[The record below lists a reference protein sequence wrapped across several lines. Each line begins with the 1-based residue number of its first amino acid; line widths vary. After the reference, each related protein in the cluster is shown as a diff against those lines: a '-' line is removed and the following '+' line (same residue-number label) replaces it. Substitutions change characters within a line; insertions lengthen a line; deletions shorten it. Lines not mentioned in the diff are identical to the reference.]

1 MKDKNKVNIL
11 NKKLTDIC
19 NLIAFLLT
27 LKMQLAH
34 NPFVNTGYHIWL
46 YRFMAEL
53 FFYGMKR
60 R

>member
-34 NPFVNTGYHIWL
+34 NPFVNTGYHI
-46 YRFMAEL
+46 
-53 FFYGMKR
+53 
-60 R
+60 